1 MFGLS
6 FVLSRCSFFS
16 ERPLHRLFPT
26 LGGNEPKKKK
36 KERLNQSIP
45 RPNWAI
51 YGSVFSQT
59 GLLKSLSEPS
69 LPLEHSVR
77 ECGNNNNALSQS
89 WLATT
94 LSVPSLKCWARR
106 SAPESRQTPTAR
118 PKTHSQYAHN
128 EKVS

>member
-1 MFGLS
+1 MANPYRG
-6 FVLSRCSFFS
+6 
-16 ERPLHRLFPT
+16 P
-26 LGGNEPKKKK
+26 
-36 KERLNQSIP
+36 
-45 RPNWAI
+45 AI

-89 WLATT
+89 WLTIT
-94 LSVPSLKCWARR
+94 LSAPSLKCWAGR
-106 SAPESRQTPTAR
+106 SAPESMADCRQTPTAR
-118 PKTHSQYAHN
+118 PKTHSQYVHN